1 MASPSITPT
10 ATRTANQYGYA
21 DTNYNC
27 DTNDYAYNY
36 SYTYAD
42 SYSQAYNKSYP
53 CTNTY
58 CHPPE

>member
-1 MASPSITPT
+1 MASPTITPT
-10 ATRTANQYGYA
+10 ATCTANQYGYA
-21 DTNYNC
+21 